1 MAQWAWDARAKL
13 GSSLVVA
20 DFFFEVL
27 LWLLLR
33 PHKSTNTKFQTPQSG
48 LVVTDL
54 QHLRYVM
61 DKNQKNFAKDTSLS
75 YKPFL
80 DILGTSII
88 TSHGDRWRAHRN
100 LLGPAFRVDILE
112 ETAEVAKRAV
122 DRLSA
127 KLEALRGTGKTID
140 MAEEFRVMT
149 LEVLPL
155 SNS

>member
-1 MAQWAWDARAKL
+1 MGR
-13 GSSLVVA
+13 GSAA
-20 DFFFEVL
+20 D
-27 LWLLLR
+27 R
-33 PHKSTNTKFQTPQSG
+33 TSTRGPPRPQSG
-48 LVVTDL
+48 LLVTDL

-61 DKNQKNFAKDTSLS
+61 DKNQKNFAKDTELS

-112 ETAEVAKRAV
+112 ETTHVAKKAA

-127 KLEALRGTGKTID
+127 KLEKLRGTGKTID

-149 LEVLPL
+149 LEVNAEEVAAGGEWKGGWLY
-155 SNS
+155 